1 MSALHAAAVLMNLST
16 AEIDAV
22 SVLSSRFY
30 SSPCP
35 FEDGESTTPDEPS
48 FEDDLPPPL
57 TQADLEKMLNV
68 VVPEGVVFSING
80 NLVAPGTRLI
90 DAMDEFFDDGYP
102 EDDTYEDYGY
112 PEDDEEETCRGCIG
126 GMKGG
131 YYHSG
136 PGGCLC

>member
-1 MSALHAAAVLMNLST
+1 MSALHAAAVLTNLSL

-35 FEDGESTTPDEPS
+35 FEDDKTATPDEPS
-48 FEDDLPPPL
+48 LKDALSPPL
-57 TQADLEKMLNV
+57 TIEQLKKMRDLV
-68 VVPEGVVFSING
+68 IPEGVVFTING
-80 NLVAPGTRLI
+80 HLVAPGTLLP
-90 DAMDEFFDDGYP
+90 DAMDEFFDDN
-102 EDDTYEDYGY
+102 YEDYGY

-126 GMKGG
+126 EMKGG

>member
-1 MSALHAAAVLMNLST
+1 MSALHAAAILANLSP

-35 FEDGESTTPDEPS
+35 FEDGTITHPDEPS
-48 FEDDLPPPL
+48 LDDDLPPPL
-57 TQADLEKMLNV
+57 TQADMEKMLNL

-80 NLVAPGTRLI
+80 VPIPPGTRI
-90 DAMDEFFDDGYP
+90 NDALDMF
-102 EDDTYEDYGY
+102 EDDYEDYGY

-126 GMKGG
+126 GMTGG

>member
-1 MSALHAAAVLMNLST
+1 MSALHAAAILANLSP

-35 FEDGESTTPDEPS
+35 FEDGEIATATPDEPS
-48 FEDDLPPPL
+48 LHEAPPRPL
-57 TQADLEKMLNV
+57 TLEQMEKMFNL
-68 VVPEGVVFSING
+68 VVPEGVVFTING
-80 NLVAPGTRLI
+80 VPIPTGTRVN
-90 DAMDEFFDDGYP
+90 DALDMF
-102 EDDTYEDYGY
+102 EDNNYEDYGY

>member
-1 MSALHAAAVLMNLST
+1 MSALYAAATLANLSA
-16 AEIDAV
+16 AELDAV

-30 SSPCP
+30 TSPCP
-35 FEDGESTTPDEPS
+35 FEDGETATPDEPS
-48 FEDDLPPPL
+48 LEDALPPPL
-57 TQADLEKMLNV
+57 TQADLEKMRDL

-80 NLVAPGTRLI
+80 VPIPAGTRVN
-90 DAMDEFFDDGYP
+90 DAMDEFFDDN
-102 EDDTYEDYGY
+102 YEDYGY

>member
-1 MSALHAAAVLMNLST
+1 MSALYAAATLANLSPD
-16 AEIDAV
+16 EIDAL

-30 SSPCP
+30 TEPCP
-35 FEDGESTTPDEPS
+35 FED
-48 FEDDLPPPL
+48 DDLPPPL

-90 DAMDEFFDDGYP
+90 DAMDEFFDDN
-102 EDDTYEDYGY
+102 YEDYGY

-126 GMKGG
+126 GMNGG